1 MATSTSNIRH
11 QKKNQT
17 ARQAMMISGLQTI
30 YRNNSATNAIQKNIR
45 SETKIYFLDIT
56 IEDINNMYAKIN
68 QIIETG
74 RLKPKGTELYF
85 VKKHR
90 EHLLIT
96 EGGIYEIKTRTN
108 RAGNNRAGNNR
119 AGNNHNGN
127 NRNGNNYDTC
137 ESNTYLQKKSVIDG
151 LHTTKELI
159 TSIIGQDGRSEQLI
173 IPIVVDESY
182 FQTESSSD
190 IEHYIHHIPS
200 EHSYIIQVKKI
211 IRFHNNA
218 PNAFVFIFDES
229 EKHILDFYMTTENGI
244 LQNSE
249 KLNNSFKDDMI
260 SFLLQFKLY

>member
-1 MATSTSNIRH
+1 MTTSTSTSNIRH

-30 YRNNSATNAIQKNIR
+30 YRNNSDTNAIQKNIR

-90 EHLLIT
+90 EHILIT
-96 EGGIYEIKTRTN
+96 EGGIYDIKTSTT
-108 RAGNNRAGNNR
+108 RAGNNRN
-119 AGNNHNGN
+119 NGN
-127 NRNGNNYDTC
+127 NKDTC
-137 ESNTYLQKKSVIDG
+137 GTNTYLQKKNVIDG
-151 LHTTKELI
+151 LNTTKELS
-159 TSIIGQDGRSEQLI
+159 TSIIRQDDTTGQLI
-173 IPIVVDESY
+173 IPILVDESY

-190 IEHYIHHIPS
+190 LEHYIHHIPS

-244 LQNSE
+244 LQNNE